1 MSAEAELNTLKKLES
16 NKTCINCE
24 AYNKFGHGN
33 ICEKFK
39 TFVCSNCKSAH
50 QSFSMRVKSVTMS
63 NWTKDEVDA
72 LKEENGGGNAVARR
86 VWLGRWDES
95 KLRKP
100 HEGDHIDV
108 YKRFIDKVYNDKLFY
123 DEDGARST
131 STRASND
138 CNSSNSSS
146 SHAASSGT
154 SCLND
159 DNANDCCS
167 STYS

>member
-1 MSAEAELNTLKKLES
+1 
-16 NKTCINCE
+16 
-24 AYNKFGHGN
+24 
-33 ICEKFK
+33 
-39 TFVCSNCKSAH
+39 
-50 QSFSMRVKSVTMS
+50 MS